1 MLFMPISTTW
11 EPRKELES
19 SYEKRHSR
27 HNKTL
32 MSKPV
37 AKINRQRG
45 LRYLIAIATILALVF
60 VYTRFVS
67 QTRTADPGNFAS
79 AGYISAAMQ
88 TEDGYRAVLVA
99 PDGTVKEVPGYE
111 EGVMDQPPVW
121 SPDGQRVYFVSDRDN
136 GESHVFRWNP
146 SSDAVE
152 RRTIDKRTKSYVDF
166 TVPGDPANKTALV
179 ISGGTIVELEPL
191 AGTSKQLLPPQKLDA
206 SRQGEDGAAGQFEQL
221 YASLGTSFKMARW
234 TKDKQ
239 HIIAVMRRETG
250 EALICQNVSMLP
262 NIDLT
267 NPEMRPVLIATG
279 ERIEFDIDPNSGKVV
294 YTLQQFQWPDPRQIP
309 PEFIENGRAKM
320 PLRHMI
326 GIYTPGAPAA
336 EAPVAVAQDDKF
348 CFGHPRLSPDG
359 EMVMVSVGPY
369 RGSGNMDNR
378 NLVVMPF
385 KTGGGSEGAT
395 TLVNTPAVEAEWSP
409 DGKKIVFV
417 GEGPTRR
424 TLYLLEVGT
433 GAEPKALTSKGVFRG
448 PQFSPQE

>member
-1 MLFMPISTTW
+1 
-11 EPRKELES
+11 
-19 SYEKRHSR
+19 
-27 HNKTL
+27 

-67 QTRTADPGNFAS
+67 QTRTADPGSFAS
-79 AGYISAAMQ
+79 AGYISAAVQ

-99 PDGTVKEVPGYE
+99 PDGTVREVPGYE

-146 SSDAVE
+146 SSDSVE

-448 PQFSPQE
+448 PQFSPKP